1 MEHAEILHRCFRC
14 GYCKLPGSYQDLNC
28 PSYLK
33 FRFESYAPGGRM
45 WLLRAWLDGEIET
58 SQRLAD
64 ILFSCAAC
72 GNCVEHCVFPEFK
85 GDLLNAFTAGREE
98 LVDQGT
104 VPDTVAKYL
113 KLIQLYGNPYGLPEA
128 DRGRWADGLGI
139 QPYSGQEYLFY
150 VGCPGS
156 YDERGRAMARAV
168 ARLLKEWDVDFGILG
183 EQERCDG
190 NEVRVLGET
199 GLFERLAKENIEQWG
214 AAGVK
219 KILTLSP
226 HAFHAIRN
234 EYPKFGGAFEV
245 YHYSQVLAGLLPG
258 RKFKQ
263 ANAEPLRV
271 TFHDPCYL
279 GRHNKDYLTPR
290 AVLGALPGL
299 ELAEMDRAMG
309 DALCCGGGGGNFFTD
324 VLGGGADSSCRVRVR
339 EAAETGAQVLAVAC
353 PKCAKMFD
361 DAIKVENL
369 EDRLRVMDLAE
380 IVEERA
386 A

>member
-33 FRFESYAPGGRM
+33 SRFETYAPGGRM

-85 GDLLNAFTAGREE
+85 ADLLNAFTAGKEE

-104 VPDTVAKYL
+104 VPETVAEYL
-113 KLIQLYGNPYGLPEA
+113 KRIQLYGNAYGLPEA
-128 DRGRWADGLGI
+128 DRGRWADGLDI

-156 YDERGRAMARAV
+156 FDERGQAMARAV
-168 ARLLKEWDVDFGILG
+168 ARLLKKWGVDFGILG
-183 EQERCDG
+183 ERERCDG
-190 NEVRVLGET
+190 NEVRALGES
-199 GLFERLAKENIEQWG
+199 GLFEQLAKENVEQWR
-214 AAGVK
+214 AAGVT

-226 HAFHAIRN
+226 HAFHAIKN
-234 EYPKFGGAFEV
+234 EYPKFDGAFEV

-258 RKFKQ
+258 REFRQ
-263 ANAEPLRV
+263 VSAEPLRV

-279 GRHNKDYLTPR
+279 GRHNKDYMTPR
-290 AVLGALPGL
+290 AILGAVPGL

-324 VLGGGADSSCRVRVR
+324 VLGGGADSSCRARVR

-353 PKCAKMFD
+353 PKCAKMLE
-361 DAIKVENL
+361 DAVKVENL
-369 EDRLRVMDLAE
+369 DDGLRVMDIAE